1 MVVMARLSRPE
12 RPDPVFV
19 SLLRGK
25 GWLVWG
31 HRGFDAAGGQGLAPR
46 GSRPQL
52 CRPEGGRTLMGQR
65 PYGDV
70 PVRLARSKG
79 LVPEPRGPEQRTA
92 VEVKALASRARSG
105 NGSGRGGK
113 FE

>member
-46 GSRPQL
+46 GSRPKL
-52 CRPEGGRTLMGQR
+52 RRPERGRTLMGQR

-70 PVRLARSKG
+70 PVR

-92 VEVKALASRARSG
+92 VEVKALASPAGSG